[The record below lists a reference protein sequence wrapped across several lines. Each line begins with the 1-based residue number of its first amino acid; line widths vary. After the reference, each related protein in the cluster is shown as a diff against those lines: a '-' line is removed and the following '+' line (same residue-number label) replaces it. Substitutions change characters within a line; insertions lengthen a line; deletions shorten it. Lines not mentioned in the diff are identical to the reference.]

1 MIGLLAVLFCLV
13 TAQIDQCPPGCK
25 CILKT
30 VRCYRSQLTSI
41 PNPLPSNVE
50 SLDLRDNQI
59 RRIDANSFS
68 DLPEL
73 KVLLLSKNQIEYI
86 APGAFENMMTLEIL
100 FLHQNNLDSLIN
112 GAFQVK
118 DYTANFLYSLL

>member
-1 MIGLLAVLFCLV
+1 M
-13 TAQIDQCPPGCK
+13 
-25 CILKT
+25 
-30 VRCYRSQLTSI
+30 
-41 PNPLPSNVE
+41 E

-118 DYTANFLYSLL
+118 LNVSTVNYWITLGSQEPEKAVSLRQ

>member
-1 MIGLLAVLFCLV
+1 MKVSKSF
-13 TAQIDQCPPGCK
+13 D
-25 CILKT
+25 
-30 VRCYRSQLTSI
+30 QLTSI
-41 PNPLPSNVE
+41 PYPLPSNVE

-59 RRIDANSFS
+59 RRIDVNSFS

-112 GAFQVK
+112 GAFQVNDFIDTFRTCSK
-118 DYTANFLYSLL
+118 TIVFRQ